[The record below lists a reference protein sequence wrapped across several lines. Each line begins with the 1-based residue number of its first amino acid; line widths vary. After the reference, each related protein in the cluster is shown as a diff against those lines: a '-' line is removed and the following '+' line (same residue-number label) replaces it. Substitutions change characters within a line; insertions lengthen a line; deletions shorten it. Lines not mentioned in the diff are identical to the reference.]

1 MKKFLSGLLS
11 AALAA
16 SLLAPSAAA
25 AGTGFT
31 DVPAGSSLA
40 GEVEKAVDCGL
51 MNGYDAGTFGYGD
64 SMTRAQFVTV
74 LGRMMGWSD
83 GGAHVAMWMIPEAM
97 EVPSDLSETYL
108 FAIEQ
113 AAQRDVVD
121 IDEPFRPS
129 DPVTRGE
136 MAELLV
142 RALGLKGA
150 AEQVRQLWASRDS
163 AFTAAI
169 PFTDVTGEEAP
180 YIQIAYTIGMTN
192 GTSATTFSPGSTAT
206 RAQAAAML
214 VRIYEKITAPTGPVH
229 GFYAI
234 SSYSQLDLAGDMD
247 AVSAG
252 WSRMTWDGETAVLR
266 TTSADGN
273 EYAIPSGYEEVTDY
287 LSGRDVPLHLSVFME
302 GQELKDLL
310 ASPDGRAQAVE
321 QIVHEVTVDYQTIGE
336 NPYSGVTID
345 FEGLRQGQKADF
357 TAFLTAL
364 DAELEDLGKELYVC
378 VSPVLDG
385 GSVLRRLRLRRHR
398 PPGRQGDPDGLRLRR
413 PGHER
418 FRGQPLSRDRRNGP
432 HRPGVSGP
440 CGPDGAGGPGQ
451 GAAGLLRPG
460 HRLAD
465 RRGGGPALRH
475 AGVSVG
481 GDSSQTAGPAGHGDR
496 LVGRL
501 SAALRRLHH

>member
-169 PFTDVTGEEAP
+169 PFTDVTGGGVP
-180 YIQIAYTIGMTN
+180 L
-192 GTSATTFSPGSTAT
+192 TSRSP
-206 RAQAAAML
+206 
-214 VRIYEKITAPTGPVH
+214 
-229 GFYAI
+229 
-234 SSYSQLDLAGDMD
+234 
-247 AVSAG
+247 
-252 WSRMTWDGETAVLR
+252 
-266 TTSADGN
+266 
-273 EYAIPSGYEEVTDY
+273 IPS
-287 LSGRDVPLHLSVFME
+287 
-302 GQELKDLL
+302 
-310 ASPDGRAQAVE
+310 A
-321 QIVHEVTVDYQTIGE
+321 
-336 NPYSGVTID
+336 
-345 FEGLRQGQKADF
+345 
-357 TAFLTAL
+357 
-364 DAELEDLGKELYVC
+364 
-378 VSPVLDG
+378 
-385 GSVLRRLRLRRHR
+385 
-398 PPGRQGDPDGLRLRR
+398 
-413 PGHER
+413 
-418 FRGQPLSRDRRNGP
+418 
-432 HRPGVSGP
+432 
-440 CGPDGAGGPGQ
+440 
-451 GAAGLLRPG
+451 
-460 HRLAD
+460 
-465 RRGGGPALRH
+465 
-475 AGVSVG
+475 
-481 GDSSQTAGPAGHGDR
+481 
-496 LVGRL
+496 
-501 SAALRRLHH
+501 